1 MMNRR
6 MKRSAQPR
14 EAIQFLLEAL
24 ADRSD
29 ARAVALVDENRRV
42 LAGVGMPRDLSD
54 LRELAGPVG
63 RGEPCGVVE
72 ALDASTDAFSR
83 PVTLGASTVYLAAI
97 GTRMRRFGDAANA
110 VARIAQQGPLV

>member
-6 MKRSAQPR
+6 TKRSEEPR

-42 LAGVGMPRDLSD
+42 LAGVGMPADLGD

-63 RGEPCGVVE
+63 RGEPCAVVD
-72 ALDASTDAFSR
+72 ALGDKADAFSR
-83 PVTLGASTVYLAAI
+83 PVALGSSTVYLAAI
-97 GTRMRRFGDAANA
+97 GTRMRRFGDAAQA
-110 VARIAQQGPLV
+110 VARIAGEASL